1 MIECMHD
8 QKPDKEETMFKRVL
22 IAVCAIFFLAAS
34 AQAAD
39 LKMNLNAIYPASN
52 FHSQGAMNFAK
63 LVEKYTDGSVQITV
77 HPGGSLGFKG
87 SELLKAVKDAS
98 VPMSDILMGVVSGSE
113 DIFGLSTYPR
123 IVHSYAEAKD
133 LYEAAL
139 PYYKKACKTWNQK
152 FLYAAPWPPSG
163 LFTKRPLD
171 SLSDFQGLKTRTYDK
186 NGAEFL
192 KKAGGNPQS
201 MPWGEVYSALS
212 TGLIDSV
219 LTSATSGKDGK
230 FWEVLSHFKKIH
242 FAYPLNMVT
251 INMDYWKAMSQEQQQ
266 AMLKAAEE
274 TEKAQWEASKQ
285 SNQRSLKALKE
296 NGVTISEVDAELA
309 EELDRIAQ
317 EIFKDFKK
325 NADQDTTEA
334 LKAIGM

>member
-1 MIECMHD
+1 
-8 QKPDKEETMFKRVL
+8 V
-22 IAVCAIFFLAAS
+22 
-34 AQAAD
+34 
-39 LKMNLNAIYPASN
+39 
-52 FHSQGAMNFAK
+52 NFAN
-63 LVEKYTDGSVQITV
+63 LVEKYTDGSVKITV
-77 HPGGSLGFKG
+77 HPGGSLGFKS

-98 VPMSDILMGVVSGSE
+98 VPMSDILMGAVSGSE

-123 IVHSYAEAKD
+123 IVHSYAEARD
-133 LYEAAL
+133 LYESAL
-139 PYYKKACKTWNQK
+139 PYYKEACQKWNQK

-163 LFTKRPLD
+163 LFTKRAID
-171 SLSDFQGLKTRTYDK
+171 SMSDFEGLKTRTYDK

-251 INMDYWKAMSQEQQQ
+251 INMDWWKSMSQEQQQ
-266 AMLKAAEE
+266 AMLKAAAE
-274 TEKAQWEASKQ
+274 TEEAQWEASKE
-285 SNQRSLKALKE
+285 SNRQSLKLLEE
-296 NGVTISEVDAELA
+296 NGVAISEVDAELA
-309 EELDRIAQ
+309 EELDGIAQ
-317 EIFKDFKK
+317 EIFKEFKAS
-325 NADQDTTEA
+325 ADEDTKQA
-334 LKAIGM
+334 LKGIGM